1 MNIKINLKG
10 LFSKVLILLI
20 VALNIWFVCEMIE
33 LLPQLEFEPIAL
45 IGGWFAFTT
54 GELWALATI
63 KKRKLKNSS
72 PVEAEEPSEDR

>member
-1 MNIKINLKG
+1 MSIKINTKG
-10 LFSKVLILLI
+10 LFSKIVILLI
-20 VALNIWFVCEMIE
+20 VALNIWFVCQMIK
-33 LLPQLEFEPIAL
+33 LLPSLTFEPVAL

-72 PVEAEEPSEDR
+72 IEEEPSEDK